1 MNHKEDC
8 CCPCCQIPRLEKTI
22 AEQTVQIAMLE
33 KAVDTGVEA
42 EEKLEA
48 ENKRLKEVL
57 NESFKL
63 QVHYAELLNMHDGGE
78 RIVFNSIEEFE
89 IRVEQ
94 ALAAP
99 PQKGQDNV

>member
-22 AEQTVQIAMLE
+22 AEQAEQIAMLE

-42 EEKLEA
+42 EEKLHT
-48 ENKRLKEVL
+48 ENQRLKEWICKECDAHKDYCKSPKTVGCNL
-57 NESFKL
+57 
-63 QVHYAELLNMHDGGE
+63 
-78 RIVFNSIEEFE
+78 
-89 IRVEQ
+89 EQ
-94 ALAAP
+94 ALAAT